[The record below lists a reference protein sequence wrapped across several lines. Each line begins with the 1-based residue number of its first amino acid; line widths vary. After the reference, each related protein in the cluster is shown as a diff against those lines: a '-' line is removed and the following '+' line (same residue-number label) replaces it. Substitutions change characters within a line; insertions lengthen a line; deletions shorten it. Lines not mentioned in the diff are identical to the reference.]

1 MQNVA
6 LYPFNKITQGII
18 RFRDL
23 TDFSVKVVIDF
34 VLHQDSDAGQLI
46 EDRRVTVITGHYPM
60 TRTAVSKHLHILEEA
75 GLLKER
81 KVGRETR
88 YSLVLGPLQDV
99 QSWLVYFERF
109 WDNKL
114 NVLKHLVESP
124 ADDPV
129 QD

>member
-1 MQNVA
+1 MSKVNRVA
-6 LYPFNKITQGII
+6 KEPKADV
-18 RFRDL
+18 FRAIADPTRRSML
-23 TDFSVKVVIDF
+23 
-34 VLHQDSDAGQLI
+34 QLLADQ
-46 EDRRVTVITGHYPM
+46 ELPVTVISGHYPM

-75 GLLKER
+75 GLLQER

-88 YSLVLGPLQDV
+88 YSLLLEPLQDV

-114 NVLKHLVESP
+114 NVLKHLVESS